1 MRPPFH
7 NAFKITSQ
15 TANHGEI
22 EELPETKGES
32 TVEAQVL
39 GDALSLQ
46 RSYQDDPNLP
56 TEYIK
61 TLNEAIKTGNA
72 EGALE
77 EEDRLT
83 RGSPYEAVR
92 AAVSE
97 TDGEEVAN
105 TIRAWILG
113 FIFVTAAAGINMFL
127 SMRSPAITIPTVV
140 ILLLVYPVGCLWAKV
155 MPTRKFNTFG
165 VAWTLNTGPFTTK
178 EHTVITL
185 MANVTAGY
193 AYSTDAL
200 LALKAKPLYNL
211 DMGWGFQI
219 LFTLSSQVIGIAL
232 AGVFRRF
239 LVWPAALI
247 WPANF
252 SITTLLYALHDKSKS
267 DPAKTNGWQISRYR
281 FFVYVASGSFV
292 YYWFPGVIWQGLS
305 VFSFVTWIKPN
316 NATLNQLFGGFTGL
330 SLIPLTFDWTYVT
343 AYLQDPLLSP
353 TFSHLNTL
361 IGLGIFV
368 ILTTI
373 GISYTGALYSAYL
386 PINTSTTFDNTQ
398 SQYDVSKILGPSFS
412 FDLAKY
418 KKYSPMF
425 LAPTFA
431 LNYGLS
437 FAALIASIL
446 HTIVYHRSE
455 LWARFRLARK
465 QEPND
470 VHMRLMSKYREAP
483 DWWYAALFVLGTA
496 FGLATVLGYSS
507 QLPWWAYFVSL
518 FVALVFIIPC
528 CMILGITNI
537 MLSLNV
543 ISPYLAGFMI
553 PGKPIGVM
561 IFKVYSTIVLGQAQT
576 YSQDLKLAHYMKV
589 PPRITF
595 WAQVVMTLWASIV
608 QVAVMNWTLGSIDG
622 VCSAEQPSH
631 FTCPNGRTFFS
642 SSITWGVIGPQR
654 MFGPGSIYASF
665 NYFWLLGALLPVAFF
680 VLNRVFPHRRLRF
693 LHAPVMLGAMAWLPP
708 ATPLSFTSW
717 AFIGLLFNYWI
728 RKRWNGWWSTYNY
741 ITAAALDSGLII
753 ATLVIFFAITL
764 PEVTV
769 PQWWGNV
776 QVFETMDSLG
786 TAIRRTVRDGETFGP
801 KQW

>member
-15 TANHGEI
+15 PANHGEI
-22 EELPETKGES
+22 EELPETKRES
-32 TVEAQVL
+32 TIEAQVL

-56 TEYIK
+56 PEYIK

-72 EGALE
+72 EEALE
-77 EEDRLT
+77 EEDHLT

-92 AAVSE
+92 AAVRE

-113 FIFVTAAAGINMFL
+113 FIFVTAAAGTNMFL

-140 ILLLVYPVGCLWAKV
+140 ILLLVYPVGCLWAKI

-165 VAWTLNTGPFTTK
+165 VVWALNTGPFTTK

-398 SQYDVSKILGPSFS
+398 SQYDVSKILGPGFS

-437 FAALIASIL
+437 FAALIASIV

-717 AFIGLLFNYWI
+717 AFVGLLFNYWI

-786 TAIRRTVRDGETFGP
+786 TAIRRTVTDGETFGP
-801 KQW
+801 KHW